1 MLDPRRVRS
10 FAVLAGIAILVV
22 TLAALLTPG
31 IRPGGLANETGH
43 FLLFGGLGFVVG
55 LYRGAGPQRRVLR
68 DLLGLLVGLLAFAA
82 LTELG
87 QFLVEDRSPERADI
101 IADAAG
107 SAAGLFTGALAGLIL
122 AERPGR
128 RRP

>member
-1 MLDPRRVRS
+1 M
-10 FAVLAGIAILVV
+10 V
-22 TLAALLTPG
+22 TLVALLTPG
-31 IRPGGLANETGH
+31 IRPGGLSQRDGALPALSPGWASWS
-43 FLLFGGLGFVVG
+43 GSIAA
-55 LYRGAGPQRRVLR
+55 RGRSGASCATCSE
-68 DLLGLLVGLLAFAA
+68 LLVGLLAFAA

-122 AERPGR
+122 ADRPGR